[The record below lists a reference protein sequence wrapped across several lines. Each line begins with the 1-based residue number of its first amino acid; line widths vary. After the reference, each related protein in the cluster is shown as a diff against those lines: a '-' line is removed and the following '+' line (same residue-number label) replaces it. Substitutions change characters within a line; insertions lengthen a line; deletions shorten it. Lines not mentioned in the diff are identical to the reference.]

1 MNLRAVIALVA
12 CSLIAAVAVAG
23 EPPTPQAAAR
33 KAELDRKVGQQD
45 AQVHKL
51 QQDVASEEAKSRAA
65 QQRGQQQDQTIEDL
79 RRELKAAQAG
89 QSGGS
94 H

>member
-1 MNLRAVIALVA
+1 MNLRAAALVA
-12 CSLIAAVAVAG
+12 CCLIAAVAVAG
-23 EPPTPQAAAR
+23 ESPTQQAAAR
-33 KAELDRKVGQQD
+33 KAEVDRKVDQQD

-51 QQDVASEEAKSRAA
+51 QQDVAAEEAKSRAA
-65 QQRGQQQDQTIEDL
+65 QQRGQQQDQAIEDL
-79 RRELKAAQAG
+79 RRQLKAAQAS